1 MMVVVVLYGWFV
13 DCFEVP
19 KLAFSVFN
27 VYRVVYVHILTAHA
41 HVFELHHA
49 VWCLCLYM
57 VGRARSKVC
66 LPGD

>member
-1 MMVVVVLYGWFV
+1 MVGSLIALNNSFL
-13 DCFEVP
+13 
-19 KLAFSVFN
+19 LAFSVFN